1 MFSFLILLLEV
12 YKVVIAVVASIV
24 FFVFSGL
31 TLAGS
36 AVALTVTTP
45 LFIIFS
51 PILVPATIAT
61 ALLTTGFTAGG
72 ALGATAIGLIRRRM
86 GVMSKNNIPATG
98 PTVFAQTPFNLTPKI
113 NYEGT
118 FKGSWGGTSS
128 PQAAPNFSYGG
139 TWTATWGGR
148 SFTGKFG
155 DQSGG
160 GSTAGGSTPEAAGAG
175 ADAGAAA
182 AAAAGAGAGAG
193 AAGTPAPAPAP
204 PGKAGSKK
212 K

>member
-1 MFSFLILLLEV
+1 
-12 YKVVIAVVASIV
+12 
-24 FFVFSGL
+24 
-31 TLAGS
+31 
-36 AVALTVTTP
+36 
-45 LFIIFS
+45 
-51 PILVPATIAT
+51 
-61 ALLTTGFTAGG
+61 
-72 ALGATAIGLIRRRM
+72 M
-86 GVMSKNNIPATG
+86 GVKSKNNIPATG
-98 PTVFAQTPFNLTPKI
+98 APPTMFAQTPFNLTPKI

-160 GSTAGGSTPEAAGAG
+160 GGSTPEAAGAG
-175 ADAGAAA
+175 ADAGAG
-182 AAAAGAGAGAG
+182 AAGAGAPGGAG
-193 AAGTPAPAPAP
+193 TGTPAP